1 MKKTSCLIFSVAAA
15 VLLGI
20 GGCTKKSNGPPPV
33 SSNDLKL
40 TGIATA
46 LKTASGK
53 TVDAYEVN
61 FSNNTSSVI
70 LVVDGGK
77 LEKSTPCPLLFEGGP
92 LMLDFAGLQNQVAVV
107 KKGRPMVF
115 MDGVTP
121 VDAKAKCT
129 PGKPLN
135 LPVDKT
141 LEKSLSLQ

>member
-77 LEKSTPCPLLFEGGP
+77 LEKSTPCPLLFEGAP
-92 LMLDFAGLQNQVAVV
+92 LMLSFSSLQNQVAVV
-107 KKGRPMVF
+107 KKGRPMAF

-121 VDAKAKCT
+121 ADAKAKCL
-129 PGKPLN
+129 PGKPLD

-141 LEKSLSLQ
+141 LEKPLTLQ